1 MEGIDL
7 SGVDPTRW
15 PEIRR
20 RVAILDEYCT
30 IPDRT
35 QRSRRT
41 YAKRLGI
48 GEAHFSALA
57 QIWRDRR
64 NPADLP
70 GAQARQSPK
79 PANRLPAASTDIAR
93 GVIAELGAMARRR
106 DVLIEV
112 KKRCASAAIVSP
124 SDATITN
131 MLTAARASL
140 EGTTAFE
147 PEILIDTCAARL
159 PARHGDEV
167 ALPRMLVAVQLP
179 ERVILGY
186 DVEIDPVLAPSVDR
200 LMTKV
205 QAATD
210 PAGAPLRLR
219 APHLTD
225 LEQAA
230 IGATV
235 PGGRPTGLPTLPQLL
250 APAIGDV
257 GLVFQFAKAK
267 SADRLARIRNVSP
280 LSKQDVET
288 AIRQAV
294 DAHNALRP
302 QAAPFTL
309 AGHPWPDG
317 RPLQPGTEGS

>member
-20 RVAILDEYCT
+20 RVAILDEYCA
-30 IPDRT
+30 IPDRK
-35 QRSRRT
+35 QRSRRA

-57 QIWRDRR
+57 QIWRERR

-79 PANRLPAASTDIAR
+79 PANRLPAASADVASD
-93 GVIAELGAMARRR
+93 VIEKLGAMARRR

-112 KKRCASAAIVSP
+112 KRRCADAAIVPP

-131 MLTAARASL
+131 MLTAARASHA
-140 EGTTAFE
+140 GATAFE
-147 PEILIDTCAARL
+147 PEILIGICAARL
-159 PARHGDEV
+159 PAQHDDEV
-167 ALPRMLVAVQLP
+167 VLPRLLIAVQLP
-179 ERVILGY
+179 ERVIVGY
-186 DVEIDPVLAPSVDR
+186 DVAIDPALSPSVDR
-200 LMTKV
+200 LMASV
-205 QAATD
+205 RAAAD
-210 PAGAPLRLR
+210 PAGASLRVR
-219 APHLTD
+219 APHLSA

-235 PGGRPTGLPTLPQLL
+235 PVGRPTGLPTLPQLL
-250 APAIGDV
+250 APAIGEV

-280 LSKQDVET
+280 LSERDVVT
-288 AIRQAV
+288 AIEQAV
-294 DAHNALRP
+294 AAHNARRP
-302 QAAPFTL
+302 RPAPFAL
-309 AGHPWPDG
+309 AG
-317 RPLQPGTEGS
+317 QPIVY